1 MFSSL
6 SSPLFLPQCLV
17 AGIASAEW
25 MSSIIIDKLPP
36 RIELGVHP
44 RVGPVGE
51 GGIENSVQLAHLVDE
66 GVALGLD
73 AC

>member
-17 AGIASAEW
+17 AGIASADEW
-25 MSSIIIDKLPP
+25 LSIDKLPP
-36 RIELGVHP
+36 WVELGVHP

-51 GGIENSVQLAHLVDE
+51 GGVEHPVQLAELVDE
-66 GVALGLD
+66 GVALGTD
-73 AC
+73 AG